1 MNLKQLRAFAE
12 VMETGSVSEA
22 ARRLH
27 RSQPAISALIAS
39 LENELGIGLFTRTG
53 MRLKPAPEAHFLLR
67 EAHEILNRVDKA
79 RSTMLAVR
87 DSKVGQLELASMPGP
102 AIYLLP
108 KLIDRFLG
116 ERCDIEVNLITRSSP
131 EIEQLVS
138 AQNVEMGFADYHLL
152 NAYDSDLVSFDLYE
166 FECLCAMRSDDPL
179 AGKSLITPDELDGK
193 TLATLHPEHST
204 TIQVANAFKAA
215 DARMVVGF
223 NAQYFIPLFTFVERR
238 SVYSLVDLLSVKTYL
253 TQHQGN
259 DRKLVFRPFA
269 PRVSLR
275 ATIITPNHKPISSLT
290 REFLEFFKQA
300 LSSIQQKDY
309 T

>member
-1 MNLKQLRAFAE
+1 
-12 VMETGSVSEA
+12 
-22 ARRLH
+22 
-27 RSQPAISALIAS
+27 
-39 LENELGIGLFTRTG
+39 
-53 MRLKPAPEAHFLLR
+53 
-67 EAHEILNRVDKA
+67 
-79 RSTMLAVR
+79 
-87 DSKVGQLELASMPGP
+87 
-102 AIYLLP
+102 
-108 KLIDRFLG
+108 
-116 ERCDIEVNLITRSSP
+116 
-131 EIEQLVS
+131 
-138 AQNVEMGFADYHLL
+138 MGFADYHLL
-152 NAYDSDLVSFDLYE
+152 NAYDNDLVSFDLYE

-259 DRKLVFRPFA
+259 DRKLVIRPFA